1 MLFGLSRLYTALI
14 GGAVGLAIILGAIL
28 WHNHAVTAAYNRGKA
43 DEAAHVAAQ
52 AIALKS
58 QVDTLSTNIS
68 TLIRSRT
75 DAENDRI
82 SDAADALRL
91 RGPGKATCPRPAGIP
106 AGAGGRDTAAGSAG
120 AAVDRVSY
128 PEWEQ
133 LLAVPFSPTI
143 DFAKGHDQCQVELKA
158 YREWRKQLEA
168 LWTKLAE
175 QEKAQPKRR
184 SLLQRLSPF

>member
-1 MLFGLSRLYTALI
+1 MLRTIVFLTLL
-14 GGAVGLAIILGAIL
+14 
-28 WHNHAVTAAYNRGKA
+28 
-43 DEAAHVAAQ
+43 
-52 AIALKS
+52 
-58 QVDTLSTNIS
+58 TLS
-68 TLIRSRT
+68 
-75 DAENDRI
+75 AC
-82 SDAADALRL
+82 AAREKQPVPVL
-91 RGPGKATCPRPAGIP
+91 PAFPP
-106 AGAGGRDTAAGSAG
+106 APGGRDPAAGSAG
-120 AAVDRVSY
+120 APVDRVSY

>member
-43 DEAAHVAAQ
+43 DEAEHVAAQ

-82 SDAADALRL
+82 SDVADALRL
-91 RGPGKATCPRPAGIP
+91 RGPGKATCPRPAGVP
-106 AGAGGRDTAAGSAG
+106 AGAGGRDRQLDPQELPWIECLIQNGS
-120 AAVDRVSY
+120 SSS
-128 PEWEQ
+128 
-133 LLAVPFSPTI
+133 L
-143 DFAKGHDQCQVELKA
+143 C
-158 YREWRKQLEA
+158 
-168 LWTKLAE
+168 
-175 QEKAQPKRR
+175 R
-184 SLLQRLSPF
+184 SLQPSTSPKGTTSARSN